1 MKTIHVNTSKPYD
14 VHIGRGLIDRVTDFI
29 PKNYGRYL
37 IITDDN
43 VGGFYLE
50 KVKAIILDRVTAAIP
65 GGCWN
70 IMFTHGEASKT
81 LATVSKFYELL
92 SEAKIGRND
101 CIIALGGGVV
111 GDMAG
116 FAAATYLRGI
126 DFVQIPTSLLAQVDS
141 SVGGKTGV
149 DLPTGK
155 NLVGA
160 FHQPKAVI
168 VDIDTLDTLPLEY
181 FKDGLGEV
189 LKYGMIRSPEILE
202 LLRNNDIDSIKS
214 VIDEIV
220 YLCIDIKR
228 HIVENDEFE
237 KGERKLLNFGHTFG
251 HAIEKLENFEG
262 ISHGFAVV
270 AGMKIV
276 SRLMKSDEKVIET
289 INEISDKYDL
299 SCDITFSNKELFDA
313 ALTDKKR
320 SGDSIDLA
328 VCDRPGRISVV
339 NITLDRLRNLCE

>member
-1 MKTIHVNTSKPYD
+1 MKTIHVKTSKPYD

-29 PKNYGRYL
+29 PKKYGKFI

-43 VGGFYLE
+43 VGKYY
-50 KVKAIILDRVTAAIP
+50 LDRVTAAIP
-65 GGCWN
+65 GGCPH
-70 IMFTHGEASKT
+70 IVFPHGEASKT
-81 LATVSKFYELL
+81 LATVEYFYNRL
-92 SEAKIGRND
+92 SEQKIGRGD
-101 CIIALGGGVV
+101 CIIALGGGVT

-126 DFVQIPTSLLAQVDS
+126 DFIQIPTSLLAQVDS

-168 VDIDTLDTLPLEY
+168 VDIDTLDTLPSDYL
-181 FKDGLGEV
+181 KDGLGEV
-189 LKYGMIRSPEILE
+189 LKYGMIRSAEILT
-202 LLRNNDIDSIKS
+202 LLREHDLDSVKS

-220 YLCIDIKR
+220 YRCIDIKR
-228 HIVENDEFE
+228 EIVENDEFE

-251 HAIEKLENFEG
+251 HAIERLENFEG
-262 ISHGFAVV
+262 LSHGLAVV
-270 AGMKIV
+270 AGMKII
-276 SRLMKSDEKVIET
+276 SRLISSDESVLKT
-289 INEISDKYDL
+289 LNEISDIYDL
-299 SCDITFSNKELFDA
+299 NREINFTDKQLFEA
-313 ALTDKKR
+313 AMTDKKR

-328 VCDRPGRISVV
+328 LCDKPGESRVV
-339 NITLDRLRNLCE
+339 NMSLDRLRNLCE

>member
-1 MKTIHVNTSKPYD
+1 
-14 VHIGRGLIDRVTDFI
+14 
-29 PKNYGRYL
+29 
-37 IITDDN
+37 
-43 VGGFYLE
+43 VGKYY
-50 KVKAIILDRVTAAIP
+50 LDRVTATIP
-65 GGCWN
+65 YGCAN

-81 LATVSKFYELL
+81 LSMVSKFYELL
-92 SEAKIGRND
+92 SEAKIDRND
-101 CIIALGGGVV
+101 CIIALGGGVT

-168 VDIDTLDTLPLEY
+168 VDIDTLETLPSDY

-202 LLRNNDIDSIKS
+202 LLRNHDIDSVKS

-228 HIVENDEFE
+228 QIVENDEFE

-251 HAIEKLENFEG
+251 HAIEKLENFQG
-262 ISHGFAVV
+262 ISHGLAVV

-276 SRLMKSDEKVIET
+276 SRLMKSDENVIGT
-289 INEISDKYDL
+289 INNISNIYDL
-299 SCDITFSNKELFDA
+299 NRDITFTDKELLEA
-313 ALTDKKR
+313 AMTDKKR

-328 VCDRPGRISVV
+328 VCNKPGESTVV

>member
-1 MKTIHVNTSKPYD
+1 MIKTIHVNTSKPYD

-29 PKNYGRYL
+29 PKKYGKYF

-43 VGGFYLE
+43 VSSFYLG
-50 KVKAIILDRVTAAIP
+50 KIKAAIMSCP
-65 GGCWN
+65 ES
-70 IMFTHGEASKT
+70 IIFPHGEASKT
-81 LATVSKFYELL
+81 LSTVSSFYEKL

-101 CIIALGGGVV
+101 CIIALGGGVT

-126 DFVQIPTSLLAQVDS
+126 DFIQIPTSLLAQVDS

-168 VDIDTLDTLPLEY
+168 VDIDTLDTLPSDY

-189 LKYGMIRSPEILE
+189 LKYGMIRSPEILT
-202 LLRNNDIDSIKS
+202 LLHEHDTDSIKT
-214 VIDEIV
+214 VIEEIV

-228 HIVENDEFE
+228 QIVENDEFE

-262 ISHGFAVV
+262 ISHGLAVV
-270 AGMKIV
+270 AGMKKI
-276 SRLMKSDEKVIET
+276 SELLSSDRSVIDT
-289 INEISDKYDL
+289 INEISERYGLDRAVN
-299 SCDITFSNKELFDA
+299 FSNAQLLEA
-313 ALTDKKR
+313 AMTDKKR
-320 SGDSIDLA
+320 SGDSIDL
-328 VCDRPGRISVV
+328 VICEKPGESTVV
-339 NITLDRLRNLCE
+339 NISLDRLRNLCE

>member
-1 MKTIHVNTSKPYD
+1 MKNMKSIRVNASKSYT

-29 PKNYGRYL
+29 PKKYGKFI

-43 VGGFYLE
+43 VGKFY
-50 KVKAIILDRVTAAIP
+50 LDRVTAAIP
-65 GGCWN
+65 YGCWN

-81 LATVSKFYELL
+81 LATIEYFYNYL
-92 SEAKIGRND
+92 SEAGIGRND

-149 DLPTGK
+149 DLPRGK

-160 FHQPKAVI
+160 FHQPVAVI
-168 VDIDTLDTLPLEY
+168 IDIDTLDTLPQSY

-189 LKYGMIRSPEILE
+189 IKYGLIRSNEITE
-202 LLRNNDIDSIKS
+202 LLLSHDTDSIKT

-220 YLCIDIKR
+220 YRCIDIKR
-228 HIVENDEFE
+228 QIVENDEFE
-237 KGERKLLNFGHTFG
+237 RGERKLLNFGHTFG
-251 HAIEKLENFEG
+251 HAIERLENFTG
-262 ISHGFAVV
+262 MSHGLAVV

-276 SRLMKSDEKVIET
+276 SAVTKNNDVVSLLDK
-289 INEISDKYDL
+289 ISEKYDL
-299 SCDITFSNKELFDA
+299 TREVNFSFSELLEA
-313 ALTDKKR
+313 AMTDKKR
-320 SGDSIDLA
+320 SGETIDVV
-328 VCDRPGRISVV
+328 VCKAPGESFVENISFE
-339 NITLDRLRNLCE
+339 NLRKMCE